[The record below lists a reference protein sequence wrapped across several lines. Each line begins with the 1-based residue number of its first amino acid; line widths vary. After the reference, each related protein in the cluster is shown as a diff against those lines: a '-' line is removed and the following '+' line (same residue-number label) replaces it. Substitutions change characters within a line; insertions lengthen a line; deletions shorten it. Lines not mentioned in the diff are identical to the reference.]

1 MKDFLHCS
9 NLLERVTA
17 ETIENQKEAK
27 RLTEDLTEEQL
38 NWKPSAESWSIAQCL
53 DHLAVAGAGFDSIF
67 TEALERGRRKWPVS
81 SEVPYR
87 PSLIGGLLIR
97 QIVPENTRKVNAPKI
112 FRPSTSD
119 IRGSLQKYLQQEEKL
134 LGFVREAKGIDYN
147 KTRLRSPVT
156 SLIRY
161 SLADAFVV
169 IVVHG
174 RRHLL
179 QAQRVLNNP
188 GFPKV

>member
-38 NWKPSAESWSIAQCL
+38 NWKPSAESWSVAQCL
-53 DHLAVAGAGFDSIF
+53 DHLTVAGAGFDSIF

-81 SEVPYR
+81 SVVPYR

-97 QIVPENTRKVNAPKI
+97 QIVPENARRINAPKV
-112 FRPSTSD
+112 FRPSASE